1 MSISSGAVGRSG
13 WLWGVSVTAT
23 AQADPEAAEVE
34 STGGHHGH
42 SDVARGR
49 ELTGARSFTAGSW
62 PG

>member
-1 MSISSGAVGRSG
+1 MGG
-13 WLWGVSVTAT
+13 SVTAT
-23 AQADPEAAEVE
+23 TQADPEAAEVE